1 MWAPNP
7 AGGVGREAP
16 PWTSGHAPSPHPVHH
31 VSRGVHTPEWL
42 GGGPPRP
49 SRTCSGL
56 HPCMQGKGCSCGAT
70 PQGEALPV
78 PEKNGL
84 GRCPWWVGGQVG
96 WFHGGLGPCA
106 LSAGTGD
113 SAALRA
119 AASLPDEGEGAGA
132 AAPGGTAPSK
142 ACSLRRPSRPE
153 LGHLGSR
160 CEALLLGVACTGNF
174 CAWTCPR

>member
-1 MWAPNP
+1 MLRPLTPFTTCHGVSTLQNGWWGGTQAQQDLLWAASLH
-7 AGGVGREAP
+7 AGEGLQLWGH
-16 PWTSGHAPSPHPVHH
+16 TSGRSTASA
-31 VSRGVHTPEWL
+31 R
-42 GGGPPRP
+42 
-49 SRTCSGL
+49 
-56 HPCMQGKGCSCGAT
+56 
-70 PQGEALPV
+70 
-78 PEKNGL
+78 KNGL

-106 LSAGTGD
+106 LSAGTGN
-113 SAALRA
+113 SA

-132 AAPGGTAPSK
+132 AAPDGTAPSK